1 MKKNIER
8 INQLVADKRN
18 KLKSQASRSFEAI
31 TFPTAP
37 VVSRGNTVPSAT
49 KTPGLT
55 YVLYSVAVIFVIIAL
70 CTDDANW
77 LFFILA
83 SLCAIGGFMFSKRVA
98 TPRVVSAS
106 SPHVDIN
113 DIKTST
119 ISKGIDSVKN
129 ITREWDDFMDR
140 MQKEMYAVIDS
151 SSLSESQK
159 DSLSSR
165 IFSYEVIDINLSDL
179 MSMINSA
186 TSVSEIKQRLD
197 NYKSKLMNAI
207 DEAANKQMN
216 KYNSLVEVA

>member
-1 MKKNIER
+1 MKKKIER
-8 INQLVADKRN
+8 INQLIADKRN
-18 KLKSQASRSFEAI
+18 QLKSQAERSFEAV

-37 VVSRGNTVPSAT
+37 AVSRGNNAPSAT

-55 YVLYSVAVIFVIIAL
+55 YVLYVIAVIFVIIAL

-83 SLCAIGGFMFSKRVA
+83 ALCAIGGFMFSKNIA
-98 TPRVVSAS
+98 TPRVVSAY
-106 SPHVDIN
+106 SPNADIN
-113 DIKTST
+113 EIKTST
-119 ISKGIDSVKN
+119 ISKGIDYVKN
-129 ITREWDDFMDR
+129 ITREWDDFMER
-140 MQKEMYAVIDS
+140 MQKEMYAVIDT
-151 SSLSESQK
+151 SSLSENRK

-197 NYKSKLMNAI
+197 NYKSKLVNAI

-216 KYNSLVEVA
+216 KYNSLVDVA